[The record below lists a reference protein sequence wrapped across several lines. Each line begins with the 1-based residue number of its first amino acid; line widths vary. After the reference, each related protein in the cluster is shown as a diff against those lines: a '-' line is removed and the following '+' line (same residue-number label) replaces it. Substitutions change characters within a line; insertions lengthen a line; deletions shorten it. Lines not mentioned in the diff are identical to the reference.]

1 MNLLDRLPKVM
12 HVSMLSPRAGGG
24 GPWAYVGHLTFQ
36 KKFWSKSPLWGP
48 KTWSNKIK
56 HPQVFHKV
64 KLKMSTQK

>member
-1 MNLLDRLPKVM
+1 MMAKN
-12 HVSMLSPRAGGG
+12 G
-24 GPWAYVGHLTFQ
+24 GPLAYVGHLTFQ

>member
-1 MNLLDRLPKVM
+1 MMAKN
-12 HVSMLSPRAGGG
+12 G
-24 GPWAYVGHLTFQ
+24 GPLAYVGHLTFQ

-64 KLKMSTQK
+64 KLNVGTQSVPGPVVQNPD